1 MIPAVAGE
9 GDVMRIAR
17 RNFLQLAIGAA
28 ALPAASSFAIA
39 DTYPSRPIRLVLPFP
54 PGGAFD
60 IIGRPWADKVKAS
73 LGTVVVDNQPGAGG
87 SLAAQIVAHAMP
99 DGYTVFLGASSIH
112 LTEMILREHPLLDP
126 MRELVPVAMIA
137 LTCFAITVHPSVPV
151 HSLMELID
159 YIKANPGKV
168 SYGSAGAGTM
178 NHLSGELLKSLTGI
192 KDLPHVPYRGSG
204 PGMADLVGGQI
215 PVYIAAMTSQV
226 LEFHRAGKLR
236 MLAITNDKRLPV
248 CPDIPTAAESGVPEL
263 VTTQVIGI
271 FTPAGTPVPII
282 AQLAA
287 ANTAALADKSYQ
299 QALIDT
305 AFTPLIGWT
314 PEKFN
319 QYMANDVARWSPLV
333 KSIGIRLE

>member
-1 MIPAVAGE
+1 ME
-9 GDVMRIAR
+9 FHR
-17 RNFLQLAIGAA
+17 RRFLHLAATAA
-28 ALPAASSFAIA
+28 ALPRVAGAE
-39 DTYPSRPIRLVLPFP
+39 TYPSRPIRLVLPFP
-54 PGGAFD
+54 PGGVFD
-60 IIGRPWADKVKAS
+60 IVGRPLAAKLQAD
-73 LGTVVVDNQPGAGG
+73 LGTVIVENQPGAGG
-87 SLAAQIVAHAMP
+87 SLAAAAVAHAP
-99 DGYTVFLGASSIH
+99 ADGYTIFLGSSSIN
-112 LTEMILREHPLLDP
+112 LTELILRERPLLDP
-126 MRELVPVAMIA
+126 AKDLTPISMVAI
-137 LTCFAITVHPSVPV
+137 TGFAIAVNPSVPV
-151 HSLMELID
+151 KSLMELVT
-159 YIKANPGKV
+159 YIKENPGKL

-248 CPDIPTAAESGVPEL
+248 CPDIPTAVEAGVPEL
-263 VTTQVIGI
+263 VTTQATGV